1 MKKNV
6 LTVLFSML
14 LAIMAGAEA
23 LEAKDPNMTAEE
35 RAKTIKLLVDSQQE
49 YLAALKNL
57 TEAQWSYKPSPFRWS
72 VGEVAEHIL
81 LTEGALFSAV
91 EKALAQKPNPD
102 WESKTAGKAEF
113 IEKVVPS
120 RSRRAQAPIEVRPS
134 GKLSRDEV
142 VRRFTEMRA
151 KVLDFTRKT
160 ELPLKAHTV
169 DHPFPVFNTL
179 NAYDWLIYIPLHN
192 IRHNQQIAE
201 VKASPGYPQTDKTR

>member
-1 MKKNV
+1 MEKKV
-6 LTVLFSML
+6 LTMLFLFL

-23 LEAKDPNMTAEE
+23 LEGKDPNMTAEE
-35 RAKTIKLLVDSQQE
+35 RAKTIKMLVDSRQE
-49 YLAALKNL
+49 YLEALDTL
-57 TEAQWSYKPSPFRWS
+57 TEAQWSFKPSPFRWS

-91 EKALAQKPNPD
+91 ERALAQKPNPD

-120 RSRRAQAPIEVRPS
+120 RSRRAEAPIEVRPS
-134 GKLSRDEV
+134 GKLSREEV
-142 VRRFTEMRA
+142 VRRYKEVRA
-151 KVLDFTRKT
+151 KIVEFTRKT
-160 ELPLKAHTV
+160 DLPLKAHTL

-201 VKASPGYPQTDKTR
+201 VKASAGYPR

>member
-1 MKKNV
+1 MEKIF
-6 LTVLFSML
+6 LIL
-14 LAIMAGAEA
+14 LSSLLLGASAGAKSPEDK
-23 LEAKDPNMTAEE
+23 EPRMTAEE
-35 RAKTIKLLVDSQQE
+35 RAKTIKMLLDSQQE
-49 YLAALKNL
+49 YLDALSNL
-57 TEAQWSYKPSPFRWS
+57 TEAQWRFKPSPFQWS

-81 LTEGALFSAV
+81 LTEIALFSSV

-134 GKLSRDEV
+134 GKLSREEV
-142 VRRFTEMRA
+142 VRRYKEARA
-151 KVLDFTRKT
+151 RTLEFTRT
-160 ELPLKAHTV
+160 TDLPLKAHTF

-201 VKASPGYPQTDKTR
+201 VKASAGYPKQPRP

>member
-1 MKKNV
+1 MEKKV
-6 LTVLFSML
+6 FTILFPLL

-23 LEAKDPNMTAEE
+23 LEGKDPNMTADE
-35 RAKTIKLLVDSQQE
+35 RAKTIKMLVDSQQH
-49 YLAALKNL
+49 YLEALENL

-91 EKALAQKPNPD
+91 ERALAQKPNPD

-134 GKLSRDEV
+134 GKLSREEV
-142 VRRFTEMRA
+142 VRRFKEVRA
-151 KVLDFTRKT
+151 KILEFTRKT
-160 ELPLKAHTV
+160 DLPLKAHTL

-179 NAYDWLIYIPLHN
+179 NAYDWLIYVPLHN
-192 IRHNQQIAE
+192 FRHNQQIAE
-201 VKASPGYPQTDKTR
+201 VKASPGYPKADKTR